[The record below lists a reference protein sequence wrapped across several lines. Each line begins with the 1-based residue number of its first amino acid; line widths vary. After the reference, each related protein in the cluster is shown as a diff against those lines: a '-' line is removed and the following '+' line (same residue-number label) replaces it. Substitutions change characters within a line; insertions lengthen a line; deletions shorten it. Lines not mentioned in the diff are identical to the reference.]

1 MSQKSALA
9 RLLRDNRAYWPGLI
23 WLVVLMLLSGV
34 FKSYAAEYLGQAID
48 RFSRCQTI
56 VSPA

>member
-9 RLLRDNRAYWPGLI
+9 RLLRDNRAHWPGLI

-34 FKSYAAEYLGQAID
+34 FK
-48 RFSRCQTI
+48 
-56 VSPA
+56 